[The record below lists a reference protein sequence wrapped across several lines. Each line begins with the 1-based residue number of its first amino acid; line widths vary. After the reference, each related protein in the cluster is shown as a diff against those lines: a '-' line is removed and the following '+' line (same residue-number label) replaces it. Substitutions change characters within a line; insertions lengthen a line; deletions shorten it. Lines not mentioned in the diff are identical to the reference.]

1 MNALVAGQW
10 WGVALRGLVAIL
22 FGVLALTWPGL
33 TLDALV
39 LLFGVFVLADGIS
52 ILIDL
57 ATNSGRRKGSRGML
71 VLQALVS
78 IAAGIV
84 TFLWPGITA
93 VALVFVIAAWA
104 LVTGLLEL
112 STAFRL
118 RRAVTNEWLLIVD
131 GVLSVLIAVALLINP
146 AAGAIALV
154 WVIGW
159 FAILSGV
166 LLIAL
171 SFRLRKE
178 QSSVGMSRTA
188 PSAP

>member
-1 MNALVAGQW
+1 VA
-10 WGVALRGLVAIL
+10 
-22 FGVLALTWPGL
+22 
-33 TLDALV
+33 
-39 LLFGVFVLADGIS
+39 
-52 ILIDL
+52 
-57 ATNSGRRKGSRGML
+57 
-71 VLQALVS
+71 
-78 IAAGIV
+78 
-84 TFLWPGITA
+84 GITA

-118 RRAVTNEWLLIVD
+118 RRAITNEWLLVVD
-131 GVLSVLIAVALLINP
+131 GVLSVLVAVALLINP

-178 QSSVGMSRTA
+178 QSSVGISRTA

>member
-1 MNALVAGQW
+1 
-10 WGVALRGLVAIL
+10 
-22 FGVLALTWPGL
+22 
-33 TLDALV
+33 
-39 LLFGVFVLADGIS
+39 
-52 ILIDL
+52 
-57 ATNSGRRKGSRGML
+57 ML

-118 RRAVTNEWLLIVD
+118 RRAITNEWLLVVD
-131 GVLSVLIAVALLINP
+131 GVLSVLVAVALLINP

-178 QSSVGMSRTA
+178 QSSVGISRTA